1 MLSHCL
7 KCRKQTENKNSRAAK
22 SKKEKKTNA
31 FVKWS
36 VKCEVCNSKKMRFM
50 KEKKASGSL
59 SNLKLKTL
67 LIKFILLDDTLF

>member
-1 MLSHCL
+1 MLISL
-7 KCRKQTENKNSRAAK
+7 KCRKQTENKNLRAAK

-36 VKCEVCNSKKMRFM
+36 VKCVIVKKMRFM
-50 KEKKASGSL
+50 KEKEASGSL
-59 SNLKLKTL
+59 SNLGLKTL